1 MSEQEHKINEVGN
14 TRDFVLPDP
23 IKLPIIVL
31 LPLKTRYSLKSQLV
45 MSVCKVNLSLALC
58 IPNISWWVSWFVPTI
73 DRLEPATEACVIP
86 YWLKLDKVGNLWHNS
101 NHPVCIRLRK
111 KKHISVLFFWLWVH
125 PKQQKMSWCHIIGW
139 AMYYCYTQEKLL
151 RTRWII
157 VYMVCPEPLNQLV
170 WNEKRENVINFT
182 RQKKQFLT
190 STTRQKK
197 VFRFWFLLL
206 LLLVSFFLFQT
217 LQYVCANTHTFD

>member
-111 KKHISVLFFWLWVH
+111 KKHISVLGFEYTLSN
-125 PKQQKMSWCHIIGW
+125 KKCHG
-139 AMYYCYTQEKLL
+139 ATLL
-151 RTRWII
+151 VGRCII
-157 VYMVCPEPLNQLV
+157 VTRKRNCSERDGLLFTWFVQNHWINSCEMRR
-170 WNEKRENVINFT
+170 EKT
-182 RQKKQFLT
+182 
-190 STTRQKK
+190 
-197 VFRFWFLLL
+197 
-206 LLLVSFFLFQT
+206 
-217 LQYVCANTHTFD
+217 